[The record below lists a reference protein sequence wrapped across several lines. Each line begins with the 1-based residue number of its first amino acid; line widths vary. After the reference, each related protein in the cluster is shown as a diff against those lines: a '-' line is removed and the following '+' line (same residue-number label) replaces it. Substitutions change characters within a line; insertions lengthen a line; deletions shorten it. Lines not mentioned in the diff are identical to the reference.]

1 MFQNYLKIAGRNL
14 SRYKGISFINIAW
27 PVAYL
32 VMKSWLQNF
41 AYRINMPYWAFFV
54 AALIALFFAIITVSV
69 QTIYAATRNPVKAI
83 SYE

>member
-1 MFQNYLKIAGRNL
+1 
-14 SRYKGISFINIAW
+14 
-27 PVAYL
+27 
-32 VMKSWLQNF
+32 
-41 AYRINMPYWAFFV
+41 MPYWAFFV